1 MSLINFPNVPN
12 VAGVPALLR
21 SATIPTVDALVNQG
35 ISLALEAIFGAER
48 WGIYDQAGNLAL
60 DHDVFG
66 GIEFKNASLVSTYV
80 QEEGAFASYNKV
92 NTPYDCR
99 VRLLVGSDVVRRNSF
114 LTALDLMLKS
124 IDTYSVVTPDFTYPE
139 ATLQNYQYR
148 RTARNGVRIIEA
160 DLWFLEV
167 RKAVNSEQ
175 QVPAE
180 PSGANSISLGQ
191 VQAQAYNLMN
201 GPILY
206 ATEVLSE
213 AESWSP
219 WKVL

>member
-21 SATIPTVDALVNQG
+21 SATIPSVDALVNQG
-35 ISLALEAIFGAER
+35 ISAALEAIFGAER

-66 GIEFKNASLVSTYV
+66 GVEFKNASLVSTYV

-92 NTPYDCR
+92 GTPYDCR
-99 VRLLVGSDVVRRNSF
+99 VRLMVGSDVVRRNSF

-124 IDTYSVVTPDFTYPE
+124 IDTYSVVTPDITYPE

-180 PSGANSISLGQ
+180 PSGANPISLGQ

-213 AESWSP
+213 AENWSP

>member
-12 VAGVPALLR
+12 VAGVPALWR

-35 ISLALEAIFGAER
+35 ISAALEAIFGSER

-124 IDTYSVVTPDFTYPE
+124 IDIYSVVTPDFTYPE

-148 RTARNGVRIIEA
+148 RTSRNGVRIIEA

-167 RKAVNSEQ
+167 RKAVDSEQ